1 MLLGCLLEFLD
12 VEAKL
17 TGLGGSQAAQAFAE
31 KHCGAPLIA
40 PLKMVMG
47 HGNLED
53 GLQYRPEAAL
63 AFMPDRLKI
72 IVTSV
77 PFAPIEGGHAGME
90 AWILD
95 DQSLFGCKGIGTA
108 QRISA

>member
-1 MLLGCLLEFLD
+1 LLEFLD
-12 VEAKL
+12 VKAKL
-17 TGLGGSQAAQAFAE
+17 TWLCGGQPAKTFTKQ
-31 KHCGAPLIA
+31 HCGAPLIA

-95 DQSLFGCKGIGTA
+95 DQRLFGCKGIGAA